1 MAQDERLSVDL
12 YIDGEWR
19 PARSGARFD
28 LIDPAREEVVGTAAR
43 ANADDTRDAIAA
55 AVRGFEVWRRTPAW
69 ERSKMLRRIAGL
81 LSDRADKVA
90 RQIAIETGKTLAV
103 CRGEVTG
110 TIECLEWFAD
120 EARRIYGQVI
130 EGRVPG
136 QTFLTRYEPVGVV
149 GAFTAWNFPVSL
161 VARKFAPALAA
172 GCSIVVRPAEEGTG
186 AVSMLIEC
194 VQEAG
199 LPKGV
204 LNMLSGP
211 PSEISETIMDADEVR
226 KVTFTGSIPVGQH
239 LMRRAADTVKRMS
252 MELGGHGP
260 VIVFDDVDV
269 ENVVKQS
276 VTTKFRATGQ
286 VCVSPTRFFVQEKVA
301 DRFADRFAEMASGLK
316 LGHPL
321 DPDTDVGP
329 LISRKRLDAI
339 EGMVSATE
347 ATGAR
352 LLTGGHRP
360 AGMNRGYFFEPTV
373 FTDLADDAPL
383 MTDEPFGPIAAMT
396 SFRDVDEALERAN
409 SLRYGL
415 AGYVFTRDMR
425 RAQAALEGLDTG
437 IVAVNAFQAATAEAP
452 FGGVKH
458 SGFGRENGA
467 QGMLDY
473 LDVKFVNMMAA

>member
-55 AVRGFEVWRRTPAW
+55 AVRGFEIWRRTPAW
-69 ERSKMLRRIAGL
+69 ERSRMLRRIAGL
-81 LSDRADKVA
+81 LADRAEKVA
-90 RQIAIETGKTLAV
+90 RQIAVETGKTLAV
-103 CRGEVTG
+103 CRGEVASTV
-110 TIECLEWFAD
+110 ECLEWFAD

-194 VQEAG
+194 AAEAG

-252 MELGGHGP
+252 MELGGHAP

-276 VTTKFRATGQ
+276 VTTKFRASGQ
-286 VCVSPTRFFVQEKVA
+286 VCVSPTRFFVQEKIA
-301 DRFADRFAEMASGLK
+301 GRFAEVASGLK

-321 DPDTDVGP
+321 EPGTDVGP
-329 LISRKRLDAI
+329 LISRKRLDAV
-339 EGMVSATE
+339 EAMVAATE
-347 ATGAR
+347 ASGAR
-352 LLTGGHRP
+352 LLTGGRRP

-373 FTDLADDAPL
+373 FTDLSDDAPL

-396 SFRDVDEALERAN
+396 SFSDVDEVLGRAN

-425 RAQAALEGLDTG
+425 RAQAAVEGLDTG

-473 LDVKFVNMMAA
+473 LDVKFVNMLAA